1 MVELKKDQKKALDK
15 LLQDEPPVKE
25 LPPKENAD
33 DQVDSKKLQ
42 KRTNKSRMQLG
53 FFQIEFMDYVVN
65 VGRVIGLTVS
75 AHACSEIG

>member
-42 KRTNKSRMQLG
+42 KRKINPARSWY
-53 FFQIEFMDYVVN
+53 FSN
-65 VGRVIGLTVS
+65 RVHGLCGQCGQGHRLNS
-75 AHACSEIG
+75 